1 MSQLAKT
8 LIQELISLMDLMRKS
23 LTHTVTPVIG
33 TTQRST
39 ILFVGN
45 LILTNLKQKKCVV
58 FVEVVILKKDFP

>member
-1 MSQLAKT
+1 M
-8 LIQELISLMDLMRKS
+8 MDLLRKS
-23 LTHTVTPVIG
+23 LTHTVTLVIG